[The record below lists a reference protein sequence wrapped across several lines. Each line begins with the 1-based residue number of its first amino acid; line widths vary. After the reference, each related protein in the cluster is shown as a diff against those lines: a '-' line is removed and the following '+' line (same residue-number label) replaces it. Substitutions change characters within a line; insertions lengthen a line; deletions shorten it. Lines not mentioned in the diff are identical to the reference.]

1 MAKVFITGG
10 LGFIG
15 SHLVDAHLQA
25 GDSVVVLDS
34 GVAAVAES
42 GEYEDHPR
50 CEVILQSLEDFFESG
65 GSLEGVDRVVH
76 AASHVG
82 PAGILKYA
90 GHLGHEIVR
99 GTGNV
104 IEACIA
110 ADVPLCVFSS
120 AEVYGRS
127 GALGEND
134 DLLVPAE
141 YSVRIEYAGAKTLT
155 EIMTVNSL
163 QRGLEAFVI
172 RPFNVVG
179 PRQSRAGG
187 FVLPTFVQQAL
198 AGEPIT
204 VFASGQQVRSLTAV
218 SDLSRFLT
226 GYWGTAIRSGRQIF
240 NVGNPANRTTILKLA
255 IRVRELLG
263 SNSEIVYVDGK
274 DVYGPAY
281 VEAHSFEKV
290 PVLDA
295 APNIGWSPQVH
306 LDELILDTAEYYS
319 SRGDYRMSREARE
332 TAADAF

>member
-1 MAKVFITGG
+1 M
-10 LGFIG
+10 
-15 SHLVDAHLQA
+15 
-25 GDSVVVLDS
+25 
-34 GVAAVAES
+34 
-42 GEYEDHPR
+42 
-50 CEVILQSLEDFFESG
+50 
-65 GSLEGVDRVVH
+65 VH

-90 GHLGHEIVR
+90 GRLGPEIVR

-104 IEACIA
+104 IEASVA
-110 ADVPLCVFSS
+110 ASVPLCVFSS

-127 GALGEND
+127 GYLGEGD
-134 DLLVPAE
+134 DLLVPAD
-141 YSVRIEYAGAKTLT
+141 YNVRIEYAGAKTLA

-198 AGEPIT
+198 SGMPIT

-226 GYWGTAIRSGRQIF
+226 GYWGTAVRSGRQIF
-240 NVGNPANRTTILKLA
+240 NVGNPANGTTVLNLA
-255 IRVRELLG
+255 ERVRELLG
-263 SNSEIVYVDGK
+263 SSSEIVHMDGR

-281 VEAHSFEKV
+281 MEARSFEKM
-290 PVLDA
+290 PVLGA
-295 APNIGWSPQVH
+295 ALDLGWSPEVD
-306 LDELILDTAEYYS
+306 LDELILQTAEYY
-319 SRGDYRMSREARE
+319 RTREDYRMSREARE
-332 TAADAF
+332 AAADALR